1 MSGKSLLVGVSGS
14 RRAGV
19 VLSQR
24 SSGLSVSAFCRREGI
39 SPATFYRWRREVG
52 RERASFAEVR
62 VKDVAKAPA
71 APSDAPGS
79 CSVPVE
85 MVLAS
90 GDRLR
95 LSGPCDP
102 VWLGRIVAVL
112 RGRSC

>member
-1 MSGKSLLVGVSGS
+1 MSGKSLLVGGSGS

-24 SSGLSVSAFCRREGI
+24 SSGLSVAAFCRREGI
-39 SPATFYRWRREVG
+39 SPATFYRWRRDAG
-52 RERASFAEVR
+52 RGRASFAEVR
-62 VKDVAKAPA
+62 VNDVAKASA
-71 APSDAPGS
+71 AHSDALES
-79 CSVPVE
+79 CAVPVE
-85 MVLAS
+85 VLLAS

-112 RGRSC
+112 RGRPC